1 MYLILGQHNQGRD
14 IVCGRKGMVANNN
27 FIKVVL
33 EYNLASKL
41 EYPFVAC

>member
-1 MYLILGQHNQGRD
+1 MYLLLGRHNQGRD
-14 IVCGRKGMVANNN
+14 VVWASGMVANNN